1 MIYWPDIFSEAQ
13 KRQESLSVISSEAA
27 ADSRLERETPEVI
40 VEHIQRSKGL
50 QPPDDASYA
59 VVGEGGDRLV
69 VLPVRVL
76 PRDSLGELFRHH
88 LSEMQLDIY
97 MIPPPWQWIRVLL

>member
-1 MIYWPDIFSEAQ
+1 MVDID
-13 KRQESLSVISSEAA
+13 LISSV
-27 ADSRLERETPEVI
+27 RL
-40 VEHIQRSKGL
+40 RSAKNRCRSFPLRRLLIPGLNEKHLRSSLNIFKVWL

-97 MIPPPWQWIRVLL
+97 MIPPPWQ